1 MNYVKSL
8 LFTSDHTR
16 PSKIYIFKKID
27 INLNIGDQKV
37 LDPQLLIAKFVYV
50 YQLLRKD
57 ESGINCYTKK
67 MDLARL
73 NLALVDVDLAV
84 GSGEA
89 GAVAKARE
97 RVGPVHAR
105 AVVQARLRLEQMT
118 SKEIK
123 YLNNNLLT
131 R

>member
-1 MNYVKSL
+1 
-8 LFTSDHTR
+8 
-16 PSKIYIFKKID
+16 
-27 INLNIGDQKV
+27 
-37 LDPQLLIAKFVYV
+37 
-50 YQLLRKD
+50 
-57 ESGINCYTKK
+57 

-123 YLNNNLLT
+123 YLNNNYEKEADNEDHIYCPKLDDWNDFI
-131 R
+131 

>member
-1 MNYVKSL
+1 MLDYLISRVAVA
-8 LFTSDHTR
+8 D
-16 PSKIYIFKKID
+16 
-27 INLNIGDQKV
+27 V
-37 LDPQLLIAKFVYV
+37 LVDSVRTGSVQ
-50 YQLLRKD
+50 
-57 ESGINCYTKK
+57 
-67 MDLARL
+67 ARII
-73 NLALVDVDLAV
+73 LALVDVDLAV

-123 YLNNNLLT
+123 YLNNNL
-131 R
+131 